1 MVNISLTPLFLAES
15 EEGEDGNEGEEG
27 NEEERYEFTEED
39 IIIEET
45 PPEVKVKFRKN
56 IFVFVK
62 LFYISFLLLSSFKK
76 RLLTLILRDHLN
88 SFMPESEQNTVNNDV
103 DCRM

>member
-1 MVNISLTPLFLAES
+1 MQRSRCRLLCHGENPPRRWYNISLTPLFLAES

-45 PPEVKVKFRKN
+45 PPEVKVTFRN
-56 IFVFVK
+56 I
-62 LFYISFLLLSSFKK
+62 ILS
-76 RLLTLILRDHLN
+76 L
-88 SFMPESEQNTVNNDV
+88 
-103 DCRM
+103 

>member
-1 MVNISLTPLFLAES
+1 MFLAES

-45 PPEVKVKFRKN
+45 PPEVKVTFRN
-56 IFVFVK
+56 I
-62 LFYISFLLLSSFKK
+62 ILS
-76 RLLTLILRDHLN
+76 L
-88 SFMPESEQNTVNNDV
+88 
-103 DCRM
+103 